1 MDGTEAIL
9 EELRRLTAEVA
20 EVRKLLAARGGNGG
34 TGGSAGTRPALSYSA
49 LGGEDVYTVQI
60 IAGRDGSVGTRMKSG
75 AGDRYRCVIELSGKR
90 EFATLNISDEVSK
103 GETFLEG
110 DIVRMRGKIR
120 KDEWNGKFYLSVF
133 ANEVLKPGGDT
144 LPSADSGAPE
154 EDVPF

>member
-20 EVRKLLAARGGNGG
+20 EVRKLLAARGGN
-34 TGGSAGTRPALSYSA
+34 TGGSAGTRPAPSYSA
-49 LGGEDVYTVQI
+49 LGGEDVYTLQI

-110 DIVRMRGKIR
+110 DIVKIRGKIR

-133 ANEVLKPGGDT
+133 ANEVLKPGT

>member
-1 MDGTEAIL
+1 MDSTEAIL

-20 EVRKLLAARGGNGG
+20 EVRKLLAARGGN
-34 TGGSAGTRPALSYSA
+34 TGGSSGTRPVTSYSA
-49 LGGEDVYTVQI
+49 LGGEDVYTLQI

-103 GETFLEG
+103 GEAFAEG
-110 DIVRMRGKIR
+110 DIVRMRGKVR

-133 ANEVLKPGGDT
+133 ANEILMPGDT
-144 LPSADSGAPE
+144 LPSEASSAPE